1 MSETK
6 STTHGETQT
15 TMERPATGAP
25 TGILAFDHVTRVFR
39 TGLESHTA
47 LDDVSLTLEES
58 HRIGIIGESG
68 SGKSTLVRMALGLDR
83 PTSGTVLFRGRDI
96 HSFSQAE
103 WLGYR
108 RAIQW
113 IGQDTGG
120 AFNPRWTIRKSM
132 MRVNTTLCG
141 LSTQDAKTRMESL
154 TVQMGLDAALLDRK
168 PAALSGG
175 QRQRFAIVRAV
186 MPEPRVL
193 LADEAVSA
201 LDVSVQG
208 TVLNLLKEYCDTAGC
223 ALMFVSHGL
232 PTTAFM
238 THEVVVMKNGVVVE
252 HGPTRRVLEE
262 PSHDYTRQL
271 IDAYTYAD

>member
-1 MSETK
+1 MLDFEK
-6 STTHGETQT
+6 
-15 TMERPATGAP
+15 
-25 TGILAFDHVTRVFR
+25 VTRVFR
-39 TGLESHTA
+39 SGGESHTA
-47 LDDVSLTLEES
+47 LDEVSLSLDES
-58 HRIGIIGESG
+58 QRIGIIGESG

-83 PTSGTVLFRGRDI
+83 PTSGRVAYQGKNI
-96 HSFSQAE
+96 HEFSQAE

-120 AFNPRWTIRKSM
+120 AFNPRWSVRKSM
-132 MRVNTTLCG
+132 MRVNTTLCN
-141 LSTQDAKTRMESL
+141 LTISDATSRIESL
-154 TVQMGLDAALLDRK
+154 TAQMGLDTALLDHK

-186 MPEPRVL
+186 LPEPKVL

-208 TVLNLLKEYCDTAGC
+208 TVLNLLKEYCENTEC
-223 ALMFVSHGL
+223 ALLFVSHGL

-238 THEVVVMKNGVVVE
+238 THDVVVMKNGVIVE
-252 HGPTRRVLEE
+252 SGATRRVLEE

-271 IDAYTYAD
+271 IDAYTYA

>member
-1 MSETK
+1 MS
-6 STTHGETQT
+6 QT
-15 TMERPATGAP
+15 TLAPEGTATREP
-25 TGILAFDHVTRVFR
+25 SGILAFENVTRVFR

-47 LDDVSLTLEES
+47 LDDVSLTLQES
-58 HRIGIIGESG
+58 QRIGIIGESG

-83 PTSGTVLFRGRDI
+83 PTSGRVLYQGRDI

-103 WLGYR
+103 WLAYR

-141 LSTQDAKTRMESL
+141 LTAKDAKDRMESL

-186 MPEPRVL
+186 IPEPKVL

-208 TVLNLLKEYCDTAGC
+208 TVLNLLKEYCDTADC

-238 THEVVVMKNGVVVE
+238 THDVVVMKNGVVVE

-262 PSHDYTRQL
+262 PEHDYTRQL
-271 IDAYTYAD
+271 VDAYTYDA

>member
-1 MSETK
+1 VLDFEN
-6 STTHGETQT
+6 
-15 TMERPATGAP
+15 
-25 TGILAFDHVTRVFR
+25 VTRIFR

-47 LDDVSLTLEES
+47 LDEVSLSLDES
-58 HRIGIIGESG
+58 QRIGIIGESG

-83 PTSGTVLFRGRDI
+83 PTSGRVAYQGKDI
-96 HSFSQAE
+96 HQFSASE

-120 AFNPRWTIRKSM
+120 AFNPRWTIRKTM
-132 MRVNTTLCG
+132 MRVNTTLCN
-141 LSTQDAKTRMESL
+141 LTVSDARDRMESL
-154 TVQMGLDAALLDRK
+154 TIQMGLDTDLLDRR

-186 MPEPRVL
+186 LPEPKVL

-208 TVLNLLKEYCDTAGC
+208 TVLNLLKEYCETTDC

-238 THEVVVMKNGVVVE
+238 THEVVVMKDGVIVE
-252 HGPTRRVLEE
+252 HGETRRVLEE
-262 PSHDYTRQL
+262 PQHDYTRQL
-271 IDAYTYAD
+271 IDAYTYA